1 MRILVVC
8 QYYYPEPFRITDI
21 CETLVQKGHQVTVLT
36 GLPNYPEG
44 EVLDEYRWGRK
55 RNVILNGVEIIRCF
69 EIGRGRGRLR
79 LFLNYLSF
87 ALSGSLKAR
96 TLTDSFDVVFVNQLS
111 PVMMALPAI
120 TYKRKHHKKILLY
133 CLDLWPESLA
143 AGGIAPSSF
152 IYKIFLN
159 ISRRIYGSTDKILV
173 TSSMFKDYFANVL
186 SMDTQNIGHLPQYAE
201 DIFFVKAEQPEA
213 IAEQGSDAAF
223 HFVFAGNIGEM
234 QSVDTIVRAAN
245 ELRNHKNIVF
255 HIVGDGAKLD
265 NCKDLAQGFG
275 LENIQFYSRR
285 PVEEMPHYYSMAS
298 AMLITL
304 KDNKALSYTLPGK
317 IQSYMAASKP
327 IIGAINGET
336 ARVIRE
342 AGCGLCCAAEDYNG
356 LADLI
361 LRFINSGEQGKM
373 AANAQR
379 YYSDNFSKDGFSMI
393 LEDELMALV
402 N

>member
-1 MRILVVC
+1 MHILVVC

-44 EVLDEYRWGRK
+44 KVLDEYRWGRK
-55 RNVILNGVEIIRCF
+55 RNEVLNGVEIIRCS
-69 EIGRGRGRLR
+69 EIGRGKGRLR

-87 ALSGSLKAR
+87 ALSGTLKAG
-96 TLTDSFDVVFVNQLS
+96 TLRDSFDVVFVNQLS
-111 PVMMALPAI
+111 PVIMALPAI
-120 TYKRKHHKKILLY
+120 VYKRKCHKKILLY

-152 IYKIFLN
+152 IYEIFLN
-159 ISRRIYGSTDKILV
+159 ISRSIYRSADKILV
-173 TSSMFKDYFANVL
+173 TSSMFKEYFIDVL
-186 SMDTQNIGHLPQYAE
+186 SMDTQNIRHLPQYAE
-201 DIFFVKAEQPEA
+201 DLFFVKAGQPVT
-213 IAEQGSDAAF
+213 IAEQGNDAAF

-245 ELRNHKNIVF
+245 ELREHKSIVF

-265 NCKDLAQGFG
+265 DCKDLAQGFG
-275 LENIQFYSRR
+275 LENIHFYGRR

-304 KDNKALSYTLPGK
+304 KDNQALSYTLPGK
-317 IQSYMAASKP
+317 IQSYMASGKP

-336 ARVIRE
+336 ARVIEE
-342 AGCGLCCAAEDYNG
+342 AGCGLCCAAENYEG
-356 LADLI
+356 LADVI
-361 LRFINSGEQGKM
+361 LRFIDSDEIEIMGD
-373 AANAQR
+373 NAQR
-379 YYSDNFSKDGFSMI
+379 YYSENFSKVGFSML
-393 LEDELMALV
+393 LEDELMELA